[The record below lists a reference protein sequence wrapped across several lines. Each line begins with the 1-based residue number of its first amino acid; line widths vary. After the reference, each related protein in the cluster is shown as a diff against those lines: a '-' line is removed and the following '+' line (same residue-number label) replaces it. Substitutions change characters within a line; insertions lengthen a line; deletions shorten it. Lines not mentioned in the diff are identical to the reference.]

1 MMNHS
6 IELNGLK
13 LVFLNDDV
21 VHAHFKDDV
30 LVTAEDVHEMFRAI
44 GKERSGHKWL
54 LAVTLGEH
62 STLTNEARALASGP
76 EGDPFLAADAIV
88 VRDFGHELAA
98 NAFVRHNK
106 PMRPTKL
113 FPDMESALAWLLEQH
128 ILLEPQ

>member
-1 MMNHS
+1 MSHS

-13 LVFLNDDV
+13 RGILNDDV

-30 LVTAEDVHEMFRAI
+30 LVTGKEMHEMFHAI
-44 GKERSGHKWL
+44 GNERSGHNWL

-62 STLTNEARALASGP
+62 CTLTKEARALASGP

-113 FPDMESALAWLLEQH
+113 FADMENALAWLLEQH